1 MARTFS
7 IVVAFGLL
15 VAAACVLN
23 DYHIY
28 LLSQIC
34 LAGIVALGLVLM
46 SGVAGLASFSQAAFV
61 GIAAYATSVATVSF
75 GLSPW
80 LGLGLAL
87 VMVALVALLAG
98 VVTVELSGHYLP
110 LCTLA
115 WALSI
120 YNIFGN
126 VQGLGRF
133 EGIGNIPPLTIFGHA
148 VQGPLAPLLT
158 GSLFLCL
165 LMLSW
170 NLLDSRIGRALRTLS
185 LGRQMPECMGI
196 ATGRLRLA
204 IFVLAALF
212 AALAGWLYAHI
223 QRFVNPTPFGLDSG
237 VEYMFMALLGGAS
250 SLWGALV
257 GSFILTAAREALRQ
271 TLPDL
276 FAHAGDFDV
285 VIFSAGLILLMQWA
299 PRGLTAWWTERW
311 MKGRRNRP
319 GRAIDDT
326 AAERLPRRA
335 LPARGSAV
343 LAVQGVGKRF
353 GGLIANDD
361 ISLTLHAGEVLAVIG
376 PNGAGKSTLFNL
388 LSGVDRA
395 DNGTIKL
402 AGERVE
408 RRSARDIAGLGMART
423 FQHVKLPA
431 GISVLEN
438 IAVGAHRRGRAGWL
452 RAMLRLN
459 GKEEQSLL
467 AEAARQGK
475 ACGLGERLHEQA
487 GGLPLGLQRIVEVAR
502 ALAGDPAALLL
513 DEPAAGLRAGEKESL
528 SKLIVDLRA
537 RGLAILVVEHDMDF
551 VMNLADRI
559 VVINFGRV
567 LAVGTPQEIQNNPD
581 VLQAYLGVDA

>member
-1 MARTFS
+1 MARTLA
-7 IVVAFGLL
+7 IIVAFGML
-15 VAAACVLN
+15 VAAAYVLN

-61 GIAAYATSVATVSF
+61 GIAAYAASVATVSF

-80 LGLGLAL
+80 LGLGIAL

-98 VVTVELSGHYLP
+98 VVTVGLSGHYLP

-133 EGIGNIPPLTIFGHA
+133 EGIGNIPPLTIFGKA

-158 GSLFLCL
+158 GSLFLGL

-257 GSFILTAAREALRQ
+257 GSFLLTAAKEGLRQ

-276 FAHAGDFDV
+276 FAHAGDFDI

-299 PRGLTAWWTERW
+299 PRGVTAWWTERW
-311 MKGRRNRP
+311 MKARRQRP
-319 GRAIDDT
+319 GRAIEHG

-335 LPARGSAV
+335 LPERGSAV
-343 LAVQGVGKRF
+343 LAVEGVGKRF
-353 GGLIANDD
+353 GGLVANDN

-395 DNGTIKL
+395 DSGTISL

-408 RRSARDIAGLGMART
+408 RRSARDIAGLGLART

-438 IAVGAHRRGRAGWL
+438 IAVGAHRRGHAGWL

-459 GKEEQSLL
+459 GGEEQSLL

-475 ACGLGERLHEQA
+475 ACGLGERLLEQA

-528 SKLIVDLRA
+528 SRLIVDLRA
-537 RGLAILVVEHDMDF
+537 KGLAILVVEHDMDF

>member
-1 MARTFS
+1 LARFLAL
-7 IVVAFGLL
+7 VVAFGLL
-15 VAAACVLN
+15 VAAAFVLN

-61 GIAAYATSVATVSF
+61 GIAAYATSVGTVTF

-80 LGLGLAL
+80 VTLWIAFAI
-87 VMVALVALLAG
+87 VAVVALVAG
-98 VVTVELSGHYLP
+98 VVTVGLSGHYLP

-126 VQGLGRF
+126 VDGLGRF
-133 EGIGNIPPLTIFGHA
+133 EGIGNIPPLTILGKA

-165 LMLSW
+165 LVLSW

-196 ATGRLRLA
+196 ATGRLRLT

-212 AALAGWLYAHI
+212 AALSGWLYAHI

-250 SLWGALV
+250 SLWGALI
-257 GSFILTAAREALRQ
+257 GSFLLTAAKEGLKQ

-276 FAHAGDFDV
+276 FAHAGDFDI

-299 PRGLTAWWTERW
+299 PRGLTAWWAERW
-311 MKGRRNRP
+311 VKPKGNRP
-319 GRAIDDT
+319 RKAIDET

-335 LPARGSAV
+335 LLERGNAV
-343 LAVQGVGKRF
+343 LTVDGVGKRF
-353 GGLIANDD
+353 GGLIANED

-388 LSGVDRA
+388 LSGVERA
-395 DNGTIKL
+395 DSGAISL

-408 RRSARDIAGLGMART
+408 RRSAREIANLGLART

-459 GKEEQSLL
+459 AREEQSLL

-475 ACGLGERLHEQA
+475 ACGLGDRLQEQA

-528 SKLIVDLRA
+528 SRLLVDLRA